1 MNTLLRQSF
10 VAASI
15 LLLSACATNQPTITS
30 ETRAG
35 VDISQYKTYGW
46 FSPLAT
52 DKAGYSS
59 IVSSNFKTAIQNEMY
74 ARGYVYDANSPQLLI
89 NINAS
94 SQERMDVSSAPTVSM
109 GYYGYRGG
117 FGYGFGVPVYGA
129 DVETSYYKVGT
140 VTIDVV
146 DAQKKELIWTG
157 TLEGVLNKKALE
169 NPGAAIQSAVTQ
181 IYAKYPVPAKV
192 ASTPPP
198 AQ

>member
-1 MNTLLRQSF
+1 MKTLLRQSI
-10 VAASI
+10 VAASV

-30 ETRAG
+30 ETRQG
-35 VDISQYKTYGW
+35 VDITQYKTYGW

-59 IVSSNFKTAIQNEMY
+59 IVSSNFKSAIQNQMA
-74 ARGYVYDANSPQLLI
+74 ARGYVYDASSPQLLV

-94 SQERMDVSSAPTVSM
+94 SQERMDVSSAPSVSM

-117 FGYGFGVPVYGA
+117 FGYGLGMPIYGA

-157 TLEGVLNKKALE
+157 TLEGVLNKKAME
-169 NPGAAIQSAVTQ
+169 NPGAAIQSAVAQ
-181 IYAKYPVPAKV
+181 IYAKYPVPAMV
-192 ASTPPP
+192 APPTP
-198 AQ
+198 AK

>member
-1 MNTLLRQSF
+1 MKTLLRQSI
-10 VAASI
+10 VAASV

-30 ETRAG
+30 ETRQG
-35 VDISQYKTYGW
+35 VDITQYKTYGW

-59 IVSSNFKTAIQNEMY
+59 IVSSNFKSAIQNQMA
-74 ARGYVYDANSPQLLI
+74 ARGYVYDASSPQLLV

-94 SQERMDVSSAPTVSM
+94 SQERMDVSSAPSVSM

-117 FGYGFGVPVYGA
+117 FGYGLGMPIYGA
-129 DVETSYYKVGT
+129 DVETNYYKVGT

-157 TLEGVLNKKALE
+157 TLEGVLNKKAME
-169 NPGAAIQSAVTQ
+169 NPGAAIQSAVAQ
-181 IYAKYPVPAKV
+181 IYAKYPVPAMV
-192 ASTPPP
+192 APSTP
-198 AQ
+198 AK